1 MKNENFQELNV
12 LSSHRIS
19 KLHLVNA
26 KMYGTRHPLTAALCV
41 AALSMSLYL
50 GGCGGDETST
60 STASPVAQSGQVAAP
75 GSTISGEP
83 TTPAAT
89 VDAPVTANG
98 GGLAVAPNSA
108 HYPSAEI
115 NRGRVTADDGVH
127 TH

>member
-19 KLHLVNA
+19 KPHQVTT
-26 KMYGTRHPLTAALCV
+26 KMYGTRRPLTAALCV

-60 STASPVAQSGQVAAP
+60 STASPVVQSGQVAAP
-75 GSTISGEP
+75 GSAISGGL
-83 TTPAAT
+83 TPAAT
-89 VDAPVTANG
+89 VEAPVTANG
-98 GGLAVAPNSA
+98 SGLAVAPNSA

>member
-60 STASPVAQSGQVAAP
+60 STASPVAQRGQVAAP

-83 TTPAAT
+83 TPATT
-89 VDAPVTANG
+89 VEAPVTANG
-98 GGLAVAPNSA
+98 NGLAGAPDPGHA
-108 HYPSAEI
+108 PSDEI